1 VVVEVMG
8 RDAVLRDLAQVLPAS
23 HLVTEPN
30 GVQGYRYDQARFCPA
45 GVPLAVV
52 RPTTTAHVCA
62 ILRVAR
68 AHRIPVVPQGARTG
82 LAGAANAVDGC
93 IVISLERMDRILEL
107 DPSEQVAV
115 VQPGVVNARLQEAA
129 AEHGLFFAP
138 DPSSFR
144 ESTIGG
150 NIATGAGGMRCLKY
164 GVTREAV
171 RALEV
176 VLADGQVLRTGTATA
191 KGVAGYDLT
200 RLMVG
205 SEGTLGVITEATVS
219 LRPLPA
225 PALTLAAIFP
235 STSTAMAA
243 VTAIMAA
250 GQPPSLLEFLDA
262 ACVRAVQSYRDLGL
276 PQDAGALLLA
286 QSDRGPRA
294 ADDVAAMALACESA
308 GASETAVA
316 SDETESELL
325 LEARRLVHWGV
336 DALGSTLVEDV
347 CVPRGRL
354 VELVEGL
361 QAISQRHGLLITCA
375 GHAGDGNMHP
385 TVVFERGD
393 PEVERRAYDAFGAV
407 MALGL
412 ELGGTISGEHGI
424 GVLKRDWLARELS
437 PTALR
442 VQLAIKHALDPLGL
456 LNPGK
461 VFA

>member
-1 VVVEVMG
+1 MGVDVLG
-8 RDAVLRDLAQVLPAS
+8 RDAVLRDLAQVIPAS
-23 HLVTEPN
+23 ELITDEAST
-30 GVQGYRYDQARFCPA
+30 QGYRYDHARFCPA

-52 RPTTTAHVCA
+52 RPAITAEVSG
-62 ILRVAR
+62 ILRVAT

-93 IVISLERMDRILEL
+93 IVISFERMDRILRL
-107 DPSEQVAV
+107 DPVEQVAV
-115 VQPGVVNARLQEAA
+115 VQPGVVNARLQQAA

-150 NIATGAGGMRCLKY
+150 NISTGAGGMRCLKY

-176 VLADGQVLRTGTATA
+176 VLADGEVLRTGTPTA

-200 RLMVG
+200 RLLVG
-205 SEGTLGVITEATVS
+205 SEGTLGVITEATVA
-219 LRPLPA
+219 LRPLPE
-225 PALTLAAIFP
+225 PALTLAAVFP

-243 VTAIMAA
+243 VAAIMAA
-250 GQPPSLLEFLDA
+250 GQPPSLLEFLDE

-276 PQDAGALLLA
+276 PEETGALLLA
-286 QSDRGPRA
+286 QSDRGTRA
-294 ADDVAAMALACESA
+294 AEDVAGMAEACLAA

-347 CVPRGRL
+347 CVPRARL
-354 VELVEGL
+354 VEFVEGL
-361 QAISQRHGLLITCA
+361 QDISKEHGLLITCA

-393 PEVERRAYDAFGAV
+393 AEVERRAYAAFGAV

-412 ELGGTISGEHGI
+412 ELGGTITGEHGI
-424 GVLKRDWLARELS
+424 GVLKREWLARELS

-442 VQLAIKHALDPLGL
+442 VQLALKQALDPLGI

-461 VFA
+461 VFK